1 MNAGIL
7 QLGNSLLS
15 YEKQLAVISNNI
27 ANADTD
33 RFKNDTLVVKTFADY
48 YIEQINKDMG
58 KADLTKEVYTSFSQ
72 GIIEKSSD
80 ENEIAIDGKG
90 FMVVSVNNSDV
101 YSRGGSISK
110 NLDGFL
116 ADENGN
122 LIVGENGPIKIA
134 GDTFLIETNGKV
146 VSDEETAGY
155 IKLIDFSDYSGL
167 QKMGNDYY
175 ANSSNQQLIDSN
187 AKVKQGYAE
196 KSNADMTNEYLRMM
210 EISRLYETNQKTIQI
225 IDEIN
230 GKAANEMGRLY

>member
-15 YEKQLAVISNNI
+15 YEKRLAVISNNI

-33 RFKNDTLVVKTFADY
+33 RFKNDTLIVKTFADY
-48 YIEQINKDMG
+48 YIEQVNKDMA
-58 KADLTKEVYTSFSQ
+58 KAELSKEIYTSFSQ
-72 GIIEKSSD
+72 GVIEKSSD
-80 ENEIAIDGKG
+80 ENEIALDGKG
-90 FMVVSVNNSDV
+90 FIAVSVNNSEV
-101 YSRGGSISK
+101 YSRGGKISR
-110 NLDGFL
+110 NLDGIL
-116 ADENGN
+116 TDENNNPIIG
-122 LIVGENGPIKIA
+122 VNGPISVS
-134 GDTFLIETNGKV
+134 GNDFRIEADGKV

-155 IKLIDFSDYSGL
+155 LKIVDFNDYSSL
-167 QKMGNDYY
+167 QKMGNEYY
-175 ANSSNQQLIDSN
+175 TSSSGQTVESN